1 MSAMRTPNIGRN
13 ALALLAFTLLAACA
27 TTEKA
32 RESWSG
38 ATYDDLVRAWGAPAR
53 SGKLA
58 DGAEVHTWV
67 SDAGP
72 TYRSGSSVGFGV
84 GGFGGRGGG
93 GGVGVGVG
101 ASMPIGQGTPTPP
114 ARCERTLT
122 FRDGR
127 LVEQS
132 WIGPDEVCADY
143 ARAKPG

>member
-1 MSAMRTPNIGRN
+1 MKGR
-13 ALALLAFTLLAACA
+13 ALLALAFLLAACA

-38 ATYDDLVRAWGAPAR
+38 ATYDDLVRAWGTPAR

-58 DGAEVHTWV
+58 DGADVHTWV

-72 TYRSGSSVGFGV
+72 TYRSGPSVGFGV
-84 GGFGGRGGG
+84 GGFRGGGGG

-101 ASMPIGQGTPTPP
+101 TSVPIGQGSAGPP
-114 ARCERTLT
+114 ARCERTFT

-132 WIGPDEVCADY
+132 WIGPDEICADY
-143 ARAKPG
+143 ARPKPG

>member
-1 MSAMRTPNIGRN
+1 MFRSAEESIRRKAAAI
-13 ALALLAFTLLAACA
+13 ALALLLAACA

-38 ATYDDLVRAWGAPAR
+38 ATYDELLRAWGPPAR

-67 SDAGP
+67 AEAGP
-72 TYRSGSSVGFGV
+72 TYRSGPS
-84 GGFGGRGGG
+84 
-93 GGVGVGVG
+93 VGVGMGRGTGGGSVG
-101 ASMPIGQGTPTPP
+101 VGIGFPIGSGSVSPP

-122 FRDGR
+122 FRNGH

-132 WIGPDEVCADY
+132 WIGPDEICAEY
-143 ARAKPG
+143 TRPEKK